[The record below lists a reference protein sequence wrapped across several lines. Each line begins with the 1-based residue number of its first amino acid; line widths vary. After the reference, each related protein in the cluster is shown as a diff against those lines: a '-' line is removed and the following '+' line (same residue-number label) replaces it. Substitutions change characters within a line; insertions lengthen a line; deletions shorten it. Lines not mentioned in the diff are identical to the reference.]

1 MVSLINEEALN
12 EMREVKEILDK
23 IVPLEEQLK
32 QYGLSLEIKG
42 ELKLKNELIKSD

>member
-23 IVPLEEQLK
+23 IVPLEEQLEK
-32 QYGLSLEIKG
+32 YGLSLEIKG